1 MYKYIILII
10 IILIFYIIY
19 DLISNEYYTIS
30 DSELTIPK
38 YTLDDISV
46 YILNWKKVTNNSLK
60 LYEKISPIIKNTI
73 IINCDEFTKLD
84 NNIPHIQLDD
94 SHYYGSQYDHAIKHV
109 KNNNIFCVIV
119 GDNITDNNFNK
130 IFNSALDTFNNYNV
144 GVYSPHD
151 NRSPH
156 QSRGEQINK
165 NLYDVINT
173 DCGFWFINPLLVKKL
188 KNINYNISKYGWG
201 IDIITIKEARKQN
214 LLVLRDYS
222 VETDQLDHSCGYDNS
237 KAEIGLIELEKEYNL
252 L

>member
-1 MYKYIILII
+1 MNKYILLII
-10 IILIFYIIY
+10 IILICIIFK
-19 DLISNEYYTIS
+19 LIYTEYFTIPDNELS
-30 DSELTIPK
+30 IPK
-38 YTLDDISV
+38 YTLNNISV

-60 LYEKISPIIKNTI
+60 LYEKISPIIKNTW

-84 NNIPHIQLDD
+84 SNIPHIQLDD

-119 GDNITDNNFNK
+119 GDNITDNNFKK
-130 IFNSALDTFNNYNV
+130 IFNSAINAFNNYNI
-144 GVYSPHD
+144 GVYSPND
-151 NRSPH
+151 KRSPH
-156 QSRGEQINK
+156 KARGKQIDEY
-165 NLYDVINT
+165 LYDVYNT
-173 DCGFWFINPLLVKKL
+173 DCGFWFIHPVLVKKL

-222 VETDQLDHSCGYDNS
+222 IETDQLDHSCGYDNS
-237 KAEIGLIELEKEYNL
+237 KAAVGLIELEKEYNL